1 MFILIVY
8 DDVVQARLE
17 CGIILMTGQR
27 RVHCFFVSGQVQGG
41 LQVRR
46 GSSVCVNARLVSP
59 GSSVPYL
66 AACVWD
72 SRERVGPAAM
82 DQLIAP
88 PDPGHLD
95 LFYKFAEEM
104 LLHLEDDSAGADTRK
119 RFMSPGETQ
128 SVLDLK

>member
-1 MFILIVY
+1 
-8 DDVVQARLE
+8 
-17 CGIILMTGQR
+17 MTGQR

-72 SRERVGPAAM
+72 SRERVGPAVM

-95 LFYKFAEEM
+95 LFYKYAEEM

-128 SVLDLK
+128 FVLVLK